1 MANVWNLRILTVAA
15 ALLASAPGRA
25 EDHPALSP
33 EALAAAQDLFAVTF
47 ERAGVQLNA
56 QAVEH
61 TWPSVENALRA
72 RNSNLDAATLAGLK
86 QEFERIRLAKLRAV
100 IKDLPQIYARH
111 LSPPEMREIADF
123 YRSPTGTR
131 LMQVVPSVISEVFA
145 IVLPAMPNVVN
156 DTHEEFLRLARE
168 RGHVR

>member
-1 MANVWNLRILTVAA
+1 MWVLRLVIIAA
-15 ALLASAPGRA
+15 ALLAGAAIARTEERPES
-25 EDHPALSP
+25 SP
-33 EALAAAQDLFAVTF
+33 EALAAAQELFAVTF

-72 RNSNLDAATLAGLK
+72 RNPNLDATTLNGLK

-111 LSPPEMREIADF
+111 LNPQEMREIAAF

-131 LMQVVPSVISEVFA
+131 LMQVVPSVVGEIFA
-145 IVLPAMPNVVN
+145 IVLPAMPSVVN

-168 RGHVR
+168 RGHIR